1 MQIVV
6 SLEIQNKSF
15 LGKSNHA
22 TQFLFKV
29 SALKLLY
36 RIKNKIKIATD
47 VQRNSQTLVNCE
59 VMKKMADAASHLPS
73 HPTFPPRMDQGT
85 GSVDITPSLCGDQP
99 VLLSCLPG
107 RHLLGLDLWCP
118 CVCVCVCVCVSR
130 SVMFNSSWPHEL
142 QLARLPCPWDFPGK
156 NTGVGYHFLL
166 QQPAWTFTFCCL
178 PISES

>member
-1 MQIVV
+1 MFSHVGGDCRDWGERRKGSSKHRV
-6 SLEIQNKSF
+6 CLSF
-15 LGKSNHA
+15 PRSCALFMSVCMDSSHMSYVNYIRYNYIMSFAEDANLGKSNHA

-107 RHLLGLDLWCP
+107 RHLLGLDL
-118 CVCVCVCVCVSR
+118 
-130 SVMFNSSWPHEL
+130 
-142 QLARLPCPWDFPGK
+142 
-156 NTGVGYHFLL
+156 
-166 QQPAWTFTFCCL
+166 
-178 PISES
+178 